1 MIVKDAVEISDAAE
15 NFITGSGGNAV
26 QWLTESAGRS
36 LIKVA
41 NATNTSITVSLEK
54 ELMFDAKEGTIPSKG
69 IEQWGRKAGTYTIE
83 VMGGKNFVGCVTKS
97 GHDCIIYIYDD
108 SIAVKSIKGTASLR
122 AA

>member
-1 MIVKDAVEISDAAE
+1 MPKRGPSPPRALSNGGGKLAHTRFAALAPTRPFLMRSDLLSFVVSTRPALMRP
-15 NFITGSGGNAV
+15 TCSPVV
-26 QWLTESAGRS
+26 Q
-36 LIKVA
+36 
-41 NATNTSITVSLEK
+41 
-54 ELMFDAKEGTIPSKG
+54 
-69 IEQWGRKAGTYTIE
+69 IE